1 MSGRKHM
8 AIILAAVAA
17 AALLAS
23 SVTGFL
29 LSRHYSRIQYEMLDT
44 ISGQVL
50 DREPEAEESLM
61 AVLKEYADK
70 DTGGKKRNQYLSEKR
85 VEYVLDILRTKY
97 NVSEDRLVVKAVGA
111 ESTFIEG
118 QPELNRCVVLEYA
131 E

>member
-1 MSGRKHM
+1 MSGRKHI
-8 AIILAAVAA
+8 AIILAAVVA

-61 AVLKEYADK
+61 Q
-70 DTGGKKRNQYLSEKR
+70 TRIQIMQGKSR
-85 VEYVLDILRTKY
+85 
-97 NVSEDRLVVKAVGA
+97 
-111 ESTFIEG
+111 F
-118 QPELNRCVVLEYA
+118 
-131 E
+131 

>member
-1 MSGRKHM
+1 M
-8 AIILAAVAA
+8 L
-17 AALLAS
+17 
-23 SVTGFL
+23 TG
-29 LSRHYSRIQYEMLDT
+29 
-44 ISGQVL
+44 
-50 DREPEAEESLM
+50 
-61 AVLKEYADK
+61 YADK